1 MLELFKNNIRPS
13 WGCLFI
19 VAILLVQA
27 CDSDKPTNNKSETT
41 AAVKV
46 VEASFEKIIEVQLE
60 FDTISFAIDE
70 LSSGYTSSLQYI
82 EDGRPA
88 LSLYNKVAH
97 SIDLYDF
104 DKREM
109 YERIPLEKEGPNGV
123 GPSPVGVWFLSP
135 DSIVVTNKFDLF
147 LVNRQAKVIN
157 KFRLKMS
164 ELGDFPDIIL
174 DTTHP
179 LIIKGNK
186 LIVSIYPQKD
196 AFKYSH
202 LKNWKN
208 FVELDLENGQT
219 RAFGDLPEQ
228 MQDRILGFNYVDKS
242 FVFNGEDII
251 ISFYPTKDLYKI
263 PYPFDES
270 LKRIKI
276 DNPNFEDVKEMV
288 NKNSSDFMSYTKH
301 YLVNNSFD
309 GIYFNGTHYLRINQK
324 GISEEEL
331 NKRDWSKWKVIQVFD
346 KNFNLIL
353 EKDLKS
359 KYGNYQMTIPFKNS
373 FLMAIGR
380 DSEDIMNFVK
390 ITIKQ

>member
-1 MLELFKNNIRPS
+1 MLELFKNNIRPTS
-13 WGCLFI
+13 GCLFI

-27 CDSDKPTNNKSETT
+27 CHSDKSTNNKSETT
-41 AAVKV
+41 EAVSI
-46 VEASFEKIIEVQLE
+46 VEATFEKIIEVQLE

-88 LSLYNKVAH
+88 LSLYNKAAH

-104 DKREM
+104 NKREM
-109 YERIPLEKEGPNGV
+109 YERITLEKEGPNGV

-157 KFRLKMS
+157 KFRLNMP
-164 ELGDFPDIIL
+164 ELGGFPDIIL
-174 DTTHP
+174 KTNHP
-179 LIIKGNK
+179 IIRKGNK
-186 LIVSIYPQKD
+186 LIASIYPQKD
-196 AFKYSH
+196 VFKYSD

-208 FVELDLENGQT
+208 FVEFDLENGET
-219 RAFGDLPEQ
+219 RAFGDLPDL

-242 FVFNGEDII
+242 YVFNGEDII
-251 ISFYPTKDLYKI
+251 ISFYPSKDLYKI
-263 PYPFDES
+263 SYPFDKS
-270 LKRIKI
+270 LERIKI

-288 NKNSSDFMSYTKH
+288 NKNPSDFMNYTRH
-301 YLVNNSFD
+301 YLMNNSFD
-309 GIYFNGTHYLRINQK
+309 GIYFNGTHYLRISQK

-331 NKRDWSKWKVIQVFD
+331 NKRDWAKWKVIQVFD
-346 KNFNLIL
+346 KSFNLLL

-359 KYGNYQMTIPFKNS
+359 KYGNYQMTIPFEDS
-373 FLMAIGR
+373 FLIAIGR

-390 ITIKQ
+390 INVKQ